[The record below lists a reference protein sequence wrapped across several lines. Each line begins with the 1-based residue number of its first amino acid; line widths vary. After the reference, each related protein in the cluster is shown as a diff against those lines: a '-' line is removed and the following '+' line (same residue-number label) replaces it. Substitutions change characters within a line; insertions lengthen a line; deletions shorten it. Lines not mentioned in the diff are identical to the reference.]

1 MNQEIYH
8 LTWNTFLTHLDCT
21 FRDLVTERHFA
32 DVTLVSDDQVQ
43 IKAHK
48 IILSSCSPVLKKLLL
63 DNPHPHPMI
72 YLSGVKHEQ
81 LESILQ
87 WMYFGETNVYK
98 DNIEEFIEIGKDLE
112 VKELIKVAM
121 DSQDLV
127 NIFTENVAKS
137 FNDNQTR
144 SEPSTIDEFPNK
156 NMEYED
162 TDDGNV
168 ITNTCNDCE
177 TVFITNTSL
186 LDHYRSKHEG
196 DKYSC
201 DECDHQASTQSNLRL
216 HQESKHEGVVYSC
229 NQCNL
234 NMKLV

>member
-98 DNIEEFIEIGKDLE
+98 DNIEEFIEIGKYLE
-112 VKELIKVAM
+112 VKELLKVAI
-121 DSQDLV
+121 DSKDLV
-127 NIFTENVAKS
+127 NIVTENIGKS
-137 FNDNQTR
+137 INDNQNR
-144 SEPSTIDEFPNK
+144 SEPSTNDEFPNVNIAK
-156 NMEYED
+156 YDD
-162 TDDGNV
+162 TDDEDV
-168 ITNTCNDCE
+168 FTN
-177 TVFITNTSL
+177 
-186 LDHYRSKHEG
+186 
-196 DKYSC
+196 
-201 DECDHQASTQSNLRL
+201 
-216 HQESKHEGVVYSC
+216 
-229 NQCNL
+229 
-234 NMKLV
+234 

>member
-1 MNQEIYH
+1 MRRATAIYHNHNHTMNQDF
-8 LTWNTFLTHLDCT
+8 TWNTFLTHLDCT

-72 YLSGVKHEQ
+72 YMSGVKHEQ

-112 VKELIKVAM
+112 VQELIKVAM
-121 DSQDLV
+121 DSEDLV

-137 FNDNQTR
+137 LNDNQTR
-144 SEPSTIDEFPNK
+144 SEPSTNDEFTNG
-156 NMEYED
+156 NIAQYDD
-162 TDDGNV
+162 TKGV
-168 ITNTCNDCE
+168 THSCNECYYK
-177 TVFITNTSL
+177 TGYKSTL
-186 LDHYRSKHEG
+186 RRHKQSKHE
-196 DKYSC
+196 DVMYSC
-201 DECDHQASTQSNLRL
+201 SECEFKQDKVQS
-216 HQESKHEGVVYSC
+216 
-229 NQCNL
+229 
-234 NMKLV
+234 

>member
-98 DNIEEFIEIGKDLE
+98 DNIEEFMEIGKELE
-112 VKELIKVAM
+112 VKDLIKVA
-121 DSQDLV
+121 
-127 NIFTENVAKS
+127 I
-137 FNDNQTR
+137 
-144 SEPSTIDEFPNK
+144 
-156 NMEYED
+156 
-162 TDDGNV
+162 
-168 ITNTCNDCE
+168 
-177 TVFITNTSL
+177 
-186 LDHYRSKHEG
+186 
-196 DKYSC
+196 
-201 DECDHQASTQSNLRL
+201 
-216 HQESKHEGVVYSC
+216 
-229 NQCNL
+229 
-234 NMKLV
+234 

>member
-8 LTWNTFLTHLDCT
+8 LTWNTFLTHLDYT

-98 DNIEEFIEIGKDLE
+98 DNIEEFIEIGMDLE

-121 DSQDLV
+121 DSEDLV

-137 FNDNQTR
+137 LNDNQTR
-144 SEPSTIDEFPNK
+144 SEPSTIDENILVM
-156 NMEYED
+156 NVSIRQDISQLLED
-162 TDDGNV
+162 TN
-168 ITNTCNDCE
+168 
-177 TVFITNTSL
+177 S
-186 LDHYRSKHEG
+186 
-196 DKYSC
+196 
-201 DECDHQASTQSNLRL
+201 
-216 HQESKHEGVVYSC
+216 
-229 NQCNL
+229 L
-234 NMKLV
+234 NMKM

>member
-8 LTWNTFLTHLDCT
+8 LTWNSFLSHLDCT
-21 FRDLVTERHFA
+21 FRNLVNERHFA

-98 DNIEEFIEIGKDLE
+98 DNIEEFIEIGKYLE
-112 VKELIKVAM
+112 VKELIKVA
-121 DSQDLV
+121 
-127 NIFTENVAKS
+127 
-137 FNDNQTR
+137 R
-144 SEPSTIDEFPNK
+144 SDPCTIYEFPNE
-156 NMEYED
+156 NIAEYDD
-162 TDDGNV
+162 TKDGNV
-168 ITNTCNDCE
+168 ITNNCNDCE
-177 TVFITNTSL
+177 AVFTGNNSL
-186 LDHYRSKHEG
+186 MGHYRSKHE
-196 DKYSC
+196 C
-201 DECDHQASTQSNLRL
+201 VT
-216 HQESKHEGVVYSC
+216 YSC
-229 NQCNL
+229 NECVYKTVDKSTLRKHKQY
-234 NMKLV
+234 KHE